1 MYDLVFNYGMI
12 TIKLAIAIATAFVFL
27 KIFNMNA
34 QLKQMTPLDI
44 VLNFLLG
51 AILSNFILDRDIS
64 LTNFFFVVLIFGI
77 LLYAVNWFSFRTDM
91 GRRIFIGSPKI
102 IIQDGKF
109 NLELMRRLKLNVRDM
124 AAVMRRQKIRS
135 LKDIE
140 MAQIETNGDL
150 TIVKKGSPDYS
161 VILIDNGVID
171 AVALQ
176 KINKDEKW
184 LRRRLKA
191 MGINDPEEIFIAQ
204 WYDNRIQI
212 IKKD

>member
-12 TIKLAIAIATAFVFL
+12 TIKLAIAITTAFVFL

-44 VLNFLLG
+44 VLNFLLS

-64 LTNFFFVVLIFGI
+64 LTDFFFVVLIFGI

-124 AAVMRRQKIRS
+124 AAVMRRQKNS
-135 LKDIE
+135 L
-140 MAQIETNGDL
+140 AQR
-150 TIVKKGSPDYS
+150 Y
-161 VILIDNGVID
+161 
-171 AVALQ
+171 
-176 KINKDEKW
+176 
-184 LRRRLKA
+184 
-191 MGINDPEEIFIAQ
+191 
-204 WYDNRIQI
+204 
-212 IKKD
+212 